1 MTKKQV
7 FEHLNRLVS
16 VLNSFEQNFQ
26 EEVVKKEND
35 EKQEVLS
42 T

>member
-16 VLNSFEQNFQ
+16 VLNNFEQNLQ
-26 EEVVKKEND
+26 EEVLNKKND
-35 EKQEVLS
+35 EK
-42 T
+42 TTTK